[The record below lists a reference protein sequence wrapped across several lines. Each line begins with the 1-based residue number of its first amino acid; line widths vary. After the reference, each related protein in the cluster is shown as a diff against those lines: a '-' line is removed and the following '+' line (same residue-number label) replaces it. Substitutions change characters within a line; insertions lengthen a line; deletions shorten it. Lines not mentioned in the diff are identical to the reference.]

1 MSSRNGTFVLFV
13 NNDAF
18 VTKHALA
25 AMLATFEVYLYL
37 YINI

>member
-1 MSSRNGTFVLFV
+1 MSQRNGTFVLFV

-25 AMLATFEVYLYL
+25 AMLATCEVCSCA
-37 YINI
+37 YIYI